1 MSRKAGV
8 WSANINR
15 TSDKTCAANTEH
27 SAASSRYQCLIKRVH
42 LLTVLLEVLV
52 VFSWNFYI
60 SNVLF
65 HMVSCRKSDGL

>member
-1 MSRKAGV
+1 M

-27 SAASSRYQCLIKRVH
+27 SPASPRYQCLIKRVH

-52 VFSWNFYI
+52 VFSWRNFYI